1 MPSTLIRWSPR
12 IGAARVAAG
21 LLAVSLLTGPVS
33 AQPET
38 TGPDISAPASPRD
51 IAETLLDQLAS
62 ADDEATA
69 KALETRV
76 REIWQRSG
84 SDTADLLLGRA
95 GDAFKR
101 EDYARALQYL
111 DTIVALRPDFVEGW
125 NMRATVYYMLDE
137 YDLSMSDI
145 EQVLSLQPRHFGAL
159 SGLGMIFRELN
170 QPRQAL
176 EAFRRALAVNPFLDN
191 ARTSVRRLE
200 VEVEGRAI

>member
-1 MPSTLIRWSPR
+1 MSWSLARSLPRLGATLF
-12 IGAARVAAG
+12 AATLVLAPAVAE
-21 LLAVSLLTGPVS
+21 
-33 AQPET
+33 PET
-38 TGPDISAPASPRD
+38 TGPAASAPTSLSD

-95 GDAFKR
+95 GEAFKR

-111 DTIVALRPDFVEGW
+111 DTIVALRPGFVEGW

-137 YDLSMSDI
+137 YELSMSDI

-159 SGLGMIFRELN
+159 SGLGMIFRELD

-176 EAFRRALAVNPFLDN
+176 EAFRQALAVNPFLEN

-200 VEVEGRAI
+200 IEVEGRAI

>member
-1 MPSTLIRWSPR
+1 MSWSPAR
-12 IGAARVAAG
+12 CIPRPGAILFAA
-21 LLAVSLLTGPVS
+21 LLVISPA
-33 AQPET
+33 AAEPET
-38 TGPDISAPASPRD
+38 TGPAASAPTNLSD

-76 REIWQRSG
+76 REIWHRSG

-95 GDAFKR
+95 GEAFKR

-111 DTIVALRPDFVEGW
+111 DTIVALRPGFVEGW

-137 YDLSMSDI
+137 YELAMSDI

-159 SGLGMIFRELN
+159 SGLGMIFRELD

-176 EAFRRALAVNPFLDN
+176 EAFRRALAVNPFLEN

-200 VEVEGRAI
+200 VEVEGREI

>member
-1 MPSTLIRWSPR
+1 MSWSLARSIPR
-12 IGAARVAAG
+12 FGAIFSAAILVLSPVAAE
-21 LLAVSLLTGPVS
+21 
-33 AQPET
+33 PET
-38 TGPDISAPASPRD
+38 TGPAASALTSPAD

-62 ADDEATA
+62 TDDEATA

-95 GDAFKR
+95 GEAFKR

-111 DTIVALRPDFVEGW
+111 DTIVALRPGFVEGW

-137 YDLSMSDI
+137 YELSMSDI

-159 SGLGMIFRELN
+159 SGLGMIFRELE

-176 EAFRRALAVNPFLDN
+176 EAFRKALAVNPFLEN

-200 VEVEGRAI
+200 IEVEGRAI

>member
-1 MPSTLIRWSPR
+1 MSWSPAR
-12 IGAARVAAG
+12 SIARLGAILFAAI
-21 LLAVSLLTGPVS
+21 LVISPA
-33 AQPET
+33 AAEPET
-38 TGPDISAPASPRD
+38 TGPAATAPTSLSD
-51 IAETLLDQLAS
+51 IAEALLDQLAS

-111 DTIVALRPDFVEGW
+111 DTIVALRPGFVEGW

-137 YDLSMSDI
+137 YELSMSDI

-159 SGLGMIFRELN
+159 SGLGMIFRELD

-176 EAFRRALAVNPFLDN
+176 EAFRKALAVNPFLEN

-200 VEVEGRAI
+200 IEVEGRAI